1 MSVLGIDLGT
11 TYSCVASCDSKG
23 HVEMLTFEREKS
35 PTIPSVVAFQDD
47 GTPFVGQKA
56 KNGLMINADKAID
69 AVKRE
74 MNSEYCKKDIKING
88 IFRKVSPIE
97 PSSCI
102 LRHLFYNTYIKC
114 ASS

>member
-35 PTIPSVVAFQDD
+35 PIIPSVVAFQDD

-56 KNGLMINADKAID
+56 KNGLMINAEKAID

-88 IFRKVSPIE
+88 IFRKVSP
-97 PSSCI
+97 SFI
-102 LRHLFYNTYIKC
+102 LQC
-114 ASS
+114 E